1 MSALKLIEAAKA
13 GNIEY
18 LETLIAIGED
28 LEQADDYGW
37 TALNWAA
44 GKGYAGI
51 IQKLLDSGANVTHT
65 GRDKRT
71 AYKIALAATHIESA
85 ALLQKAEQ
93 KAGLKPESEARPY
106 CKAYVVEALRKFFG
120 WREKLSNIDND
131 AIVFI
136 HQDLSVTLA
145 ISHGENIVFDQSS
158 YEWERFC
165 REELA
170 FSVPT
175 ELELAAVYVANKP
188 VDSHQAQS

>member
-1 MSALKLIEAAKA
+1 MSVLKLIEAAKA

-18 LETLIAIGED
+18 IETLIAGGED
-28 LEQADDYGW
+28 IEQADDYGW

-44 GKGYAGI
+44 GKGHAGI
-51 IQKLLDSGANVTHT
+51 IQKLLDSGANVTNT

-71 AYKIALAATHIESA
+71 AYKIALAAAHVESA

-106 CKAYVVEALRKFFG
+106 CKAYVVVALRKFSG
-120 WREKLSNIDND
+120 WSEKLTNIYND
-131 AIVFI
+131 TVVYI
-136 HQDLSVTLA
+136 HPDLSVTLS
-145 ISHGENIVFDQSS
+145 ISHDENVVFAQPSPD
-158 YEWERFC
+158 WERFC

-175 ELELAAVYVANKP
+175 ELELAAVFAANKP